1 MNIEKTLRPTLVI
14 GKLGRAHGLHGEIKV
29 QALTSDPDR
38 FYDLENCLMMTADER
53 NITDI
58 NIDFARVS
66 ADLVLLKIQGID
78 TREQAEK
85 LTGQL
90 LAVKREQAVEL
101 PPDTWF
107 ICDLVGCDVYDE
119 QNGFL
124 GQLSD
129 VMQNVAQDVYVV
141 KLTGQDDLLF
151 PALKTILTQVDVVGR
166 RIDVRLPAGLFEVY
180 RGGKP

>member
-1 MNIEKTLRPTLVI
+1 MNIEKPLRPILVI

-38 FYDLENCLMMTADER
+38 FYDLENCLMMSADER
-53 NITDI
+53 NIVDI

-66 ADLVLLKIQGID
+66 TDQVLLKIQGID

-85 LTGQL
+85 LTGRL

-151 PALKTILTQVDVVGR
+151 PALKSILTRVDIVGR

-180 RGGKP
+180 RGRKP